1 MNWYNDR
8 EKRQWNEYNKLEL
21 NRHLIL
27 FLSYVC
33 VIVITHDQGLGLQ
46 SKGRTSVESSIGS
59 SVGDERES
67 VALLDDDTAE
77 PCSIEK
83 LIT

>member
-1 MNWYNDR
+1 MTGKR
-8 EKRQWNEYNKLEL
+8 ERQWNEYNKLEL
-21 NRHLIL
+21 NRNLRL

-46 SKGRTSVESSIGS
+46 SKGKTNVESSIGS
-59 SVGDERES
+59 RVDDKRES
-67 VALLDDDTAE
+67 VALLDGDRAE

-83 LIT
+83 LIM